1 MMTCMRPSWPS
12 YRSLRP
18 LSPQP
23 SRRWA
28 WIGLAFR
35 LAVAVFVLAALG
47 FPVYVWSLARSSSEP
62 MDADAI
68 IALTGGE
75 GRLQAALDLLDQNKG
90 QRLLISGVHA
100 ETSRAEIF
108 QATGG
113 SPRRADCC
121 VDLGRS
127 AENTIGNANE
137 SAVWIDT
144 YHFKTVI
151 VVTASY
157 HMPRSLLELRAVRPD
172 TEFIAY
178 PVFPDDIHLNDWWTD
193 PYTSS
198 VLAGEYVKLLAA
210 TVRVAAAS
218 GLWTKTVPLPGPAVI
233 ETAPGV
239 ASAEH

>member
-1 MMTCMRPSWPS
+1 M
-12 YRSLRP
+12 
-18 LSPQP
+18 SPQQ

-62 MDADAI
+62 GDADAI

-75 GRLQAALDLLDQNKG
+75 GRLQAALDLLDQDKG

-100 ETSRAEIF
+100 ETSRAQLFE
-108 QATGG
+108 ATGG
-113 SPRRADCC
+113 APRRADCC

-127 AENTIGNANE
+127 AENTIGNASE
-137 SAVWIDT
+137 SAVWIDR
-144 YHFKTVI
+144 YHFKKVI
-151 VVTASY
+151 IVTASY
-157 HMPRSLLELRAVRPD
+157 HMPRSLLELRAVHPD
-172 TEFIAY
+172 IEFIAY
-178 PVFPDDIHLNDWWTD
+178 PVFPDDIHLDDWWTD
-193 PYTSS
+193 TYTSG

-218 GLWTKTVPLPGPAVI
+218 GLWTKPVPLPGQAVI
-233 ETAPGV
+233 ETAPGAAT
-239 ASAEH
+239 ASH

>member
-1 MMTCMRPSWPS
+1 
-12 YRSLRP
+12 

-62 MDADAI
+62 GDADAI

-75 GRLQAALDLLDQNKG
+75 GRLQAAFDLLDQDKG

-100 ETSRAEIF
+100 ETSRAKILE
-108 QATGG
+108 AAGG
-113 SPRRADCC
+113 APRRADCC
-121 VDLGRS
+121 IYLGRS
-127 AENTIGNANE
+127 AENTIGNASE
-137 SAVWIDT
+137 SAFWIDT
-144 YHFKTVI
+144 YHFKKVI
-151 VVTASY
+151 IVTASY
-157 HMPRSLLELRAVRPD
+157 HMPRSLLELRAVLPD

-193 PYTSS
+193 STTTG

-218 GLWTKTVPLPGPAVI
+218 GLWTKRVPLAGPAVI
-233 ETAPGV
+233 EAPPGDTS
-239 ASAEH
+239 ASH